1 MFRLTLLPSIIILLS
16 ACSGNQARQVANLDN
31 FYQYQIYSPNSEPIT
46 IDELA
51 QNFQKADV
59 ILVGEWHT
67 HSGIHRF
74 QTELLQ
80 RLLRQ
85 NMTIALSM
93 EQFSRDH
100 QSVVDS
106 YLKGEIGEQTLI
118 TQTDAW
124 PNYPSDYRPLVELAK
139 QHRSDIIAAN
149 APKKIVRCIGQLGI
163 DYLNTLTPTQRSFV
177 AKSISTDSSPY
188 KNVFMESMHHGDE
201 EQTERQYAAQI
212 SWDETMAESIV
223 NYLKKNPTSK
233 VMHIA
238 GSFHIQQGLG
248 IKSSILKRNP
258 TLNVVV
264 ITPQSI
270 TELSPK
276 SGTDYQLAVLAPPV
290 RYVKME
296 NRMAAYHSIKKRNH
310 QLECSA
316 N

>member
-1 MFRLTLLPSIIILLS
+1 MFRLTLLSSIIILLS
-16 ACSGNQARQVANLDN
+16 ACSGNQARQVAHLDN
-31 FYQYQIYSPNSEPIT
+31 FYQYQVYSPNSEPIT
-46 IDELA
+46 IDELVKSV
-51 QNFQKADV
+51 QKADV

-80 RLLRQ
+80 RLLKQ
-85 NMTIALSM
+85 HMTIALSM

-100 QSVVDS
+100 QSAINN
-106 YLKGEIGEQTLI
+106 YLEGKIGEQTLI
-118 TQTDAW
+118 TQTEAW

-139 QHRSDIIAAN
+139 QHQSDIIAAN
-149 APKKIVRCIGQLGI
+149 APKKVVRCVGQLGL

-177 AKSISTDSSPY
+177 AKSINTDSSPY

-223 NYLKKNPTSK
+223 NYLDTNPTSK

-238 GSFHIQQGLG
+238 GSFHVQQGLG

-264 ITPQSI
+264 ITPKSI
-270 TELSPK
+270 AELSPQ
-276 SGTDYQLAVLAPPV
+276 SGKDYQLAVLAPPV

-310 QLECSA
+310 QLECSP